1 MGLFRSIFKKRTEDS
16 YYEKRRRPR
25 LECSLST
32 EFTDAKGNSWSCRI
46 VDMSENGF
54 RITTGADL
62 RIGNTLT
69 IVRPSV
75 EAKVVWA
82 DENKVGLRIII

>member
-1 MGLFRSIFKKRTEDS
+1 
-16 YYEKRRRPR
+16 
-25 LECSLST
+25 
-32 EFTDAKGNSWSCRI
+32 
-46 VDMSENGF
+46 MSENGF
-54 RITTGADL
+54 GITTGADL

-82 DENKVGLRIII
+82 DENKAGLRIIL